1 MLRIFH
7 KRAVTFTILQDMCKK
22 KNHKK
27 PQNSK
32 KMIRHSRTVNK
43 KNSYN
48 THLEILKNQN

>member
-7 KRAVTFTILQDMCKK
+7 KRAVTFTILQTCVKK
-22 KNHKK
+22 PHKK

>member
-22 KNHKK
+22 KTHKK
-27 PQNSK
+27 PPNSK